1 MTSEVPKE
9 TEPAAVKASLEDV
22 FLRMGFLKHAP
33 QFHAFHNLAWKFMQA
48 QAASLKV
55 ETAQLDESILLPLV
69 DAFMEKHEQRL
80 WPRALDKASLLKHL
94 NHPGGDCAQGHHG
107 KTKRVVCYDIA
118 GRYQMAHDEWRQ
130 DMMETGSGIAEDVAL
145 AGLLT
150 EFFEVVKGS
159 GDPETELG
167 EAELVRCVLAGKE
180 YGGDGKSAEG
190 LPEVDEDERKL
201 EEAMRVED
209 RSEQ

>member
-1 MTSEVPKE
+1 M
-9 TEPAAVKASLEDV
+9 
-22 FLRMGFLKHAP
+22 
-33 QFHAFHNLAWKFMQA
+33 
-48 QAASLKV
+48 
-55 ETAQLDESILLPLV
+55 
-69 DAFMEKHEQRL
+69 
-80 WPRALDKASLLKHL
+80 
-94 NHPGGDCAQGHHG
+94 
-107 KTKRVVCYDIA
+107 
-118 GRYQMAHDEWRQ
+118 
-130 DMMETGSGIAEDVAL
+130 
-145 AGLLT
+145 T